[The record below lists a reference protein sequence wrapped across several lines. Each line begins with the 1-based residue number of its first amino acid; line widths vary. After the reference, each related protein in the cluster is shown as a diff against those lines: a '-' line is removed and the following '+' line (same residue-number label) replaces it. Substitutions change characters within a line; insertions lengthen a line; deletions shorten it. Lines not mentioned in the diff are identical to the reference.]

1 MATETEWRRRW
12 RPSLAACPWQ
22 SVDVDGESLLIKMKF
37 SEKSYEVLITDL
49 TSFWHESLDEG
60 ALKKRI
66 QVSSVRLF
74 DQL

>member
-1 MATETEWRRRW
+1 
-12 RPSLAACPWQ
+12 
-22 SVDVDGESLLIKMKF
+22 MKF
-37 SEKSYEVLITDL
+37 LEKSYEVLITDL